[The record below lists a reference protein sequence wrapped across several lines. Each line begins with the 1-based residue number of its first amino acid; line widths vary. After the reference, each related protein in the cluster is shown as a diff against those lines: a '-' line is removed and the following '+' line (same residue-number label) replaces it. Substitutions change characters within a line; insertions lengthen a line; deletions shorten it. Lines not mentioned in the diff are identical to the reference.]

1 MSERAEMNR
10 RQALLALMAVPLAPL
25 GVTPLRAWIPVSEW
39 INFGPGPLAMLHGAE
54 AIVRP
59 EDMGTVAQLA
69 VRISAN
75 VDEFEKS
82 VAEFEKQ
89 LASLAARLR

>member
-1 MSERAEMNR
+1 MNR

-25 GVTPLRAWIPVSEW
+25 GLKTAVSMSAGGRW
-39 INFGPGPLAMLHGAE
+39 MNFGPGRLAMLHGAE
-54 AIVRP
+54 AVVRP

-69 VRISAN
+69 VLISAN
-75 VDEFEKS
+75 S
-82 VAEFEKQ
+82 VEFEKQ

>member
-1 MSERAEMNR
+1 MNR
-10 RQALLALMAVPLAPL
+10 RQMLLALMAVPLAPL
-25 GVTPLRAWIPVSEW
+25 GLKTAVSMSAGGRW
-39 INFGPGPLAMLHGAE
+39 MNFGPGPLAMLHGAE
-54 AIVRP
+54 AVVRP